1 MNGLKMQ
8 NLIKKQV
15 YYKIERFQNHLEAK
29 KYIYNKI
36 QIYSKINNRSKALLQ
51 KRKTIKTI
59 NMIDDLKLKQF

>member
-15 YYKIERFQNHLEAK
+15 YYKIERYQNHLEAK

-36 QIYSKINNRSKALLQ
+36 RINNKNKHQNDNKQ
-51 KRKTIKTI
+51 K
-59 NMIDDLKLKQF
+59 